1 MQKLRDEIVEAQKAR
16 LDLVKWKLIIVSALG
31 ATAIGLSPLTEKT
44 WNSSLL
50 GLLALVPLVS
60 LYVDSLCYHIALRT
74 VVIGAFLGNCR
85 IHALDVFAK
94 SDDLRVFHAYEKFAA
109 LARSRHGA
117 FSLEDWAL
125 AWSTGVLSVG
135 NVVLGLVLMMRGG
148 GGTVVPDLP
157 IHLPLIAS
165 GLVGI
170 AGAYLLLQQFR
181 TRTRAVEGCE
191 PPPCGP

>member
-31 ATAIGLSPLTEKT
+31 AAAIGLSPLTEKT

-74 VVIGAFLGNCR
+74 VVIGAFLGSCR

-109 LARSRHGA
+109 VARGRHGA

-125 AWSTGVLSVG
+125 AWSTGVLSAG
-135 NVVLGLVLMMRGG
+135 NVVLGLVLMMRRG
-148 GGTVVPDLP
+148 GGTAGPDLP

-165 GLVGI
+165 GLAGAV
-170 AGAYLLLQQFR
+170 GAYLLLQQFR
-181 TRTRAVEGCE
+181 ERTRAVESCE
-191 PPPCGP
+191 PPPCAP

>member
-74 VVIGAFLGNCR
+74 VVIGAFLGSCR
-85 IHALDVFAK
+85 IHTLDVFAK
-94 SDDLRVFHAYEKFAA
+94 SDELRVFHAYEKFAA
-109 LARSRHGA
+109 MARSRHGA

-125 AWSTGVLSVG
+125 AWSTGVLSIG
-135 NVVLGLVLMMRGG
+135 NAMLGVLLMMRRGDA
-148 GGTVVPDLP
+148 TAVPDLP
-157 IHLPLIAS
+157 IHLPLIVS
-165 GLVGI
+165 GLVGM
-170 AGAYLLLQQFR
+170 AGAYLLLRQFR
-181 TRTRAVEGCE
+181 ERARAVERCELPPCE
-191 PPPCGP
+191 P